1 MFSKIIVFIISIL
14 LFSACTSETSKKPNV
29 VFFLVDDLGWKDV
42 GCYGSSFYE
51 TPNIDRL
58 AAQGMK
64 FMQAY
69 AASPVCSPT
78 RASIMSGK
86 NPARLHITDWIGGK
100 QKGKLLPADYE
111 HQLPLEEVTIAE
123 ALKSYG
129 YATGFFGKWHLGD
142 APYFPEKQG
151 FDVNKGGH
159 SKGHPAS
166 YFYPYKNEK
175 HPDFNVPGLEGG
187 QEGEYLTDRLTDEA
201 LKYMDEHKDAPF
213 FLFLS
218 HYAVHMPIQ
227 AKEKDVAYFKQKK
240 AAMEENG
247 ELAFRTEHQ
256 AFTKLIQDDP
266 VYAAMIKSVD
276 ESIGRVMNKIEKLGL
291 SDNTIVI
298 FMSDNGGLSTL
309 RRKWAPTSNEPLR
322 AGKGWMYE
330 GGIRE
335 PLIIKWL
342 HKVKAGSVCDEPVI
356 SMDFYPTILQ
366 MCGLPLKP
374 LQHKDGV
381 SLVPLLTGRKEHLP
395 RKELLWHFPHYHGSG
410 HRPSSA
416 IRVGDYKLIKF
427 YEGPILEL
435 YDLKNDPYEKDNIAK
450 KYPQKTEELHR
461 ELMQQLELQKANFPK
476 GDNPA
481 YKEKD

>member
-1 MFSKIIVFIISIL
+1 
-14 LFSACTSETSKKPNV
+14 
-29 VFFLVDDLGWKDV
+29 VDDLGWKDV

-64 FMQAY
+64 FTQAY

-100 QKGKLLPADYE
+100 QKGRLLPADYE

-123 ALKSYG
+123 ALKAEG
-129 YATGFFGKWHLGD
+129 YAAGFFGKWHLGD

-175 HPDFNVPGLEGG
+175 HPDFNVPGLEDG
-187 QEGEYLTDRLTDEA
+187 QQGEYLTDRLTDEA
-201 LKYMDEHKDAPF
+201 LKYMENHKDAPF

-218 HYAVHMPIQ
+218 HYAVHTPIQ
-227 AKEKDVAYFKQKK
+227 AKEKDIAYFKNKK
-240 AAMEENG
+240 EKMPDSG
-247 ELAFRTEHQ
+247 QDAFRDEHQ
-256 AFTKLIQDDP
+256 AHTKLIQDDP
-266 VYAAMIKSVD
+266 VYAAMVKSVD
-276 ESIGRVMNKIEKLGL
+276 ESIGRVVNKIETLGL
-291 SDNTIVI
+291 SDNTIII

-309 RRKWAPTSNEPLR
+309 TWKWSPTSNEPLR
-322 AGKGWMYE
+322 AGKGWLYE

-335 PLIIKWL
+335 PLIIKWPG
-342 HKVKAGSVCDEPVI
+342 KVKAGSVCNEPVV

-374 LQHKDGV
+374 QQHKDGL
-381 SLVPLLTGRKEHLP
+381 SLVPLLTENKQHLP
-395 RKELLWHFPHYHGSG
+395 RTELLWHFPHYHGSG

-427 YEGPILEL
+427 YEGPVLEL
-435 YDLKNDPYEKDNIAK
+435 YDLKNDPYEKENIAE
-450 KYPQKTEELHR
+450 KYAQKTEELHR
-461 ELMQQLELQKANFPK
+461 ELIRQLELQKANLPK
-476 GDNPA
+476 GENPA

>member
-1 MFSKIIVFIISIL
+1 MFYRFIILSMLSLIL
-14 LFSACTSETSKKPNV
+14 LSCSSGKKEKPNI
-29 VFFLVDDLGWKDV
+29 VFFLVDDLGWKDT

-64 FMQAY
+64 FTQAY

-86 NPARLHITDWIGGK
+86 NPARLHITYWIGGK
-100 QKGKLLPADYE
+100 QKGKLLPADYV

-123 ALKSYG
+123 ALKDDG

-159 SKGHPAS
+159 SKGQPAS

-175 HPDFNVPGLEGG
+175 HPAFDVPGLENG

-201 LKYMDEHKDAPF
+201 LKYIDQHKKQPF
-213 FLFLS
+213 FVFLS
-218 HYAVHMPIQ
+218 HYAVHTPIQ
-227 AKEKDVAYFKQKK
+227 AKKKDIDYFEGKK
-240 AAMEENG
+240 TVDKDGEE
-247 ELAFRTEHQ
+247 EAFRKERES
-256 AFTKLIQDDP
+256 FTKLQQDNA

-276 ESIGRVMNKIEKLGL
+276 ESLGRVMSKLKALGL
-291 SDNTIVI
+291 SDNTIII

-309 RRKWAPTSNEPLR
+309 KGSKWAPTSNEPLR
-322 AGKGWMYE
+322 AGKGWLYE

-335 PLIIKWL
+335 PLIIKWP
-342 HKVKAGSVCDEPVI
+342 HKVKPGSVCGEAVV

-366 MCGLPLKP
+366 MCALPLKP
-374 LQHKDGV
+374 EQHMDGV
-381 SLVPLLTGRKEHLP
+381 SLVPLLLEKEKHLE

-410 HRPSSA
+410 DTPCSA
-416 IRVGDYKLIKF
+416 IRVGDYKLIKY
-427 YEGPILEL
+427 YEDPVMEL
-435 YDLKNDPYEKDNIAK
+435 YDLKNDPYEKENIAK
-450 KYPQKTEELHR
+450 KYPQKTEELQR
-461 ELMQQLELQKANFPK
+461 ELMRQLELQKANLPK
-476 GDNPA
+476 GENPD
-481 YKEKD
+481 YKK